1 MIHVIGKLNIN
12 LLNKEMP
19 LRKRLLKDK
28 KNQKN
33 ILYCSLVTYK
43 IPVLYNRSL

>member
-28 KNQKN
+28 K
-33 ILYCSLVTYK
+33 K
-43 IPVLYNRSL
+43 IKKIYYIAHL